1 MRSNWCSFAALML
14 LATYL
19 HGPAHAEPPSSEE
32 AGDKEITVIGLID
45 KHEFSAKT
53 LRSIQAAYAKY
64 RHLAPQAPLRFHV
77 EDTSKAD
84 VALRFWLSTGDDIVN
99 LPISADGTIDLS
111 NIVVTKKTK
120 LNSNRAKGRLR
131 LWPEI
136 LSTNTSPNAR
146 RHGDL
151 RLECRILWAVVKD
164 EIPLPIKVT
173 FAWVGNPCA
182 SKKIPIYYPG
192 PFPLSRATVEYE
204 GKTKSL
210 RISKPRGYRPPIYDK
225 KVPDAAVVRLYP

>member
-14 LATYL
+14 LATCL
-19 HGPAHAEPPSSEE
+19 HVPAHAEPPSSEE
-32 AGDKEITVIGLID
+32 AVDKEITVIGLID
-45 KHEFSAKT
+45 KHEFSARA
-53 LRSIQAAYAKY
+53 LRSIQAAYAKN
-64 RHLAPQAPLRFHV
+64 RHLAPQAPLRFRV
-77 EDTSKAD
+77 EDASKAD
-84 VALRFWLSTGDDIVN
+84 VALRFWFSTGDDIVD

-111 NIVVTKKTK
+111 NMVITKDTK

-136 LSTNTSPNAR
+136 LSPNTSPNAR

-182 SKKIPIYYPG
+182 SKKIPIYYSG
-192 PFPLSRATVEYE
+192 PFPLSRAIVEYE
-204 GKTKSL
+204 GKTQSL
-210 RISKPRGYRPPIYDK
+210 RISKSGGYRPPIYDK